1 MLKHYF
7 PAALHSVDTSS
18 LIKAI
23 VFYLVIGII
32 GGVICRVVGIIPI
45 IGWLVAAAL
54 GLVVGIYTLV
64 GIVLSI
70 LTYISI
76 NKK

>member
-7 PAALHSVDTSS
+7 PAALRSVDKSS
-18 LIKAI
+18 LFKAI
-23 VFYLVIGII
+23 IFYLVIGII
-32 GGVICRVVGIIPI
+32 GGIICRVVGIIPI

-64 GIVLSI
+64 GLVLSI
-70 LTYISI
+70 LTYISVR
-76 NKK
+76 K